1 MLNFCTLFDKNYMSR
16 GVAMYQSLSRHCKDF
31 HLYIF
36 AFDEQSDATLR
47 KMNMKNASVVSLKDF
62 EDPELLSV
70 KSSRT
75 RTEYCWTCT
84 SSTILF
90 CIQKFNLTN
99 CTY

>member
-16 GVAMYQSLSRHCKDF
+16 GIAMYQSLLDCNTDF

-36 AFDEQSDATLR
+36 AFDRVCDETLR
-47 KMNMKNASVVSLKDF
+47 KMNLKKATIISLHEF
-62 EDPELLSV
+62 EDAELLEA
-70 KSSRT
+70 KSNRT

-90 CIQKFNLTN
+90 CLEKLRLSN
-99 CTY
+99 